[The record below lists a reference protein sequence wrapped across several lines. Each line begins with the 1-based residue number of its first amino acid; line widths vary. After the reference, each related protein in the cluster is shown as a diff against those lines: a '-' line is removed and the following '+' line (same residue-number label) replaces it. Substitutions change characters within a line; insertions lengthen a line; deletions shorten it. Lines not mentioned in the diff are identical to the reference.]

1 MGGTQTKASERTS
14 KSLFS
19 SSYKTIAIKYNIQ
32 ISQNNMASRL
42 AKAPLLQAKRQ
53 FAAQAAVAAK
63 QTELGSAS
71 GQVQVSKAGNGLTVV
86 SCNDGSPLTT
96 IGVLVKAGSRFETYD
111 TLGTSHA
118 LVNSV
123 GLATKRHTAFG
134 VTRNVQQMG
143 TQLAAKKGRE
153 YLTFSSQV
161 LTSKVDGLCD
171 YLFDVV
177 ANPAFKPWEL
187 PDVTRRVGID
197 IANIHPA
204 ERATELL
211 HKAAYRE
218 GLGNSI
224 YSPPH
229 MVGKH
234 GPITLAGFH
243 QKHFTSDRACLV
255 AVGGI
260 PHNHLLK
267 VAEAVEL
274 GKGAGPGALAAKYIG
289 GEHRHDTAG
298 GHAYVAIAG
307 DCAGSNLKEII
318 AGHLLQ
324 NAVGSPNVA
333 SIHIGH
339 SDGCLIGAAI
349 KCDAASAGEVVSKV
363 AAVLRSVSVTDA
375 EVKAAKKAFSHEVT
389 EHMLNSNTKAETLA
403 RHAAYGLSDIMT
415 AQSLLDAVA
424 VATVADVQAL
434 AKKLANGKLSMGA
447 VGNLGTVPYLDT
459 L

>member
-1 MGGTQTKASERTS
+1 
-14 KSLFS
+14 
-19 SSYKTIAIKYNIQ
+19 
-32 ISQNNMASRL
+32 MASRL

-63 QTELGSAS
+63 QAELGSAS

-96 IGVLVKAGSRFETYD
+96 IGVLVKAGSRFETYE

-118 LVNSV
+118 LVDSV

-171 YLFDVV
+171 YLFDAV

-187 PDVTRRVGID
+187 PDVPRRVGID
-197 IANIHPA
+197 IANINPA

-243 QKHFTSDRACLV
+243 QKLFTSDRACLV

-307 DCAGSNLKEII
+307 DCTGSNLKEII
-318 AGHLLQ
+318 AGHLLQKVLGVGARSKYGVGVGQLQ